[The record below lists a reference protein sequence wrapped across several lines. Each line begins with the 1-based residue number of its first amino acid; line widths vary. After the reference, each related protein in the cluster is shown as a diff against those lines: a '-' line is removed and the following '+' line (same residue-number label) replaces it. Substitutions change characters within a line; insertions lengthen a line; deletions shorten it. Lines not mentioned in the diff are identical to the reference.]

1 MAKQVRFR
9 RGDSSQIAGFTGAEG
24 EITYDTTK
32 KTLVVHDG
40 STAGGIELARL
51 SAIPNVF
58 TTIAVSGQSNVVAD
72 GYSDTLTF
80 IAGAGIGLTTNA
92 GSDSVTISATG
103 DVQGS
108 IFADDSTLLV
118 DGLSGEIVGPI
129 NTSYD
134 VDIQGN
140 SRTMVFNGTGTNIIS
155 SLDELEISAVN
166 NFSVVSVAGKV
177 SLASTGDIE
186 LDAGSGDIRL
196 LSGSVIIGNVEG
208 TVTGSLIGTHD
219 GDVTGSVFA
228 DNSTLL
234 VDAVNGLVPAAVVQG
249 TFTGTV
255 VGNVTGNVTG
265 NIQGNV
271 TGFQTGDM
279 KGSVFADDSS
289 VLVDAVNGRCVTGD
303 ITFSSGTISR
313 LTSDSNITLDPPGTG
328 EVLTTGILRTG
339 HAIYTTALDLPGLG
353 TGNVTLTADQLTS
366 NLITGSPLGGTRD
379 LILPNSSASMNG
391 IKLLIRNRSGT
402 QQIRILD
409 TSLNVISSVSAN
421 STLQIAN
428 DGYSWFLV

>member
-9 RGDSSQIAGFTGAEG
+9 RGDTSQIAGFTGAEG

-40 STAGGIELARL
+40 ATAGGFELARL
-51 SAIPNVF
+51 SAVPNVF

-92 GSDSVTISATG
+92 STDSVTISATG

-118 DGLSGEIVGPI
+118 DGLSGKLVGPVQT
-129 NTSYD
+129 NYD
-134 VDIQGN
+134 VDIDGN
-140 SRTMVFNGTGTNIIS
+140 NRILRFNGTGNHQIG
-155 SLDELEISAVN
+155 SLGSLELSVLSAIDLT
-166 NFSVVSVAGKV
+166 SVSGKV
-177 SLASTGDIE
+177 TLTSTGID
-186 LDAGSGDIRL
+186 LDPGT
-196 LSGSVIIGNVEG
+196 GNVVLLAGVLQGNVQG
-208 TVTGSLIGTHD
+208 TVTGSLVGTHD

-234 VDAVNGLVPAAVVQG
+234 VDAVNALIPAAVVQG
-249 TFTGTV
+249 TFTGNV

-265 NIQGNV
+265 NVAGN
-271 TGFQTGDM
+271 TSGFHDGDVS
-279 KGSVFADDSS
+279 GSVFADDSTL
-289 VLVDAVNGRCVTGD
+289 LVDAVNGRCVTGD
-303 ITFSSGTISR
+303 ITFNSGTIIR
-313 LTSDSNITLDPPGTG
+313 LTSNSNITLDPPGTG
-328 EVLTTGILRTG
+328 EITTTGILRTG
-339 HAIYTTALDLPGLG
+339 HAIYTTALDIAGLS

-366 NLITGSPLGGTRD
+366 NLITASPVGSTRD
-379 LILPNSSASMNG
+379 LIIPNAGVGMSG
-391 IKLLIRNRSGT
+391 IKLLIRNRSGS

-409 TSLNVISSVSAN
+409 TALNVISSVSAN
-421 STLQIAN
+421 STLQIAC

>member
-9 RGDSSQIAGFTGAEG
+9 RGDTSQISGFTGAEG

-40 STAGGIELARL
+40 ATAGGFELARL
-51 SAIPNVF
+51 SAVPNVF
-58 TTIAVSGQSNVVAD
+58 TTIAVAGQSNVVAD

-118 DGLSGEIVGPI
+118 DGLTGKLVGPI
-129 NTSYD
+129 ETNYD
-134 VDIQGN
+134 VDIDGN
-140 SRTMVFNGTGTNIIS
+140 NRILRFNGTGNHQIG
-155 SLDELEISAVN
+155 SLGALEL
-166 NFSVVSVAGKV
+166 SVLNAIDLTSVAGKV
-177 SLASTGDIE
+177 TLTSTGID
-186 LDAGSGDIRL
+186 LDPGT
-196 LSGSVIIGNVEG
+196 GNVVLLAGVLQGNVSG
-208 TVTGSLIGTHD
+208 TVTGSLVGTHD

-234 VDAVNGLVPAAVVQG
+234 VDAVNALIPAAVVQG
-249 TFTGTV
+249 TFTGNV
-255 VGNVTGNVTG
+255 IGNVTGNVTG
-265 NIQGNV
+265 NVAGN
-271 TGFQTGDM
+271 TSGFHDGDVS
-279 KGSVFADDSS
+279 GSVFADNSTL
-289 VLVDAVNGRCVTGD
+289 LVDAVNGRCVTGD
-303 ITFSSGTISR
+303 ITFNSGTISR
-313 LTSDSNITLDPPGTG
+313 LTSNSNITLDPPGTG
-328 EVLTTGILRTG
+328 EITTTGILRTG
-339 HAIYTTALDLPGLG
+339 HAIYTTALDIAGLS

-366 NLITGSPLGGTRD
+366 NLITASPVGSTRD
-379 LILPNSSASMNG
+379 LIIPNAGVGMSG
-391 IKLLIRNRSGT
+391 IKLLIRNRSGS

-409 TSLNVISSVSAN
+409 TALNVISSVSAN
-421 STLQIAN
+421 STLQIAC

>member
-9 RGDSSQIAGFTGAEG
+9 RGDTSQIAGFTGAEG

-40 STAGGIELARL
+40 ATAGGFELARL
-51 SAIPNVF
+51 SAVPNVF
-58 TTIAVSGQSNVVAD
+58 TTIAVAGQSNVVSD

-80 IAGAGIGLTTNA
+80 VAGAGIGLTTNA

-118 DGLSGEIVGPI
+118 DGLTGELVGPI
-129 NTSYD
+129 NTAYD
-134 VDIQGN
+134 IDIQGN
-140 SRTMVFNGTGTNIIS
+140 SRVMVFNGTGTHIIS
-155 SLDELEISAVN
+155 SLDDLEISAASD
-166 NFSVVSVAGKV
+166 FSVVAVAGKV
-177 SLASTGDIE
+177 SLSSTGDIE
-186 LDAGSGDIRL
+186 LDAGSGDIKL

-234 VDAVNGLVPAAVVQG
+234 VDAVGARIPAAVVQG
-249 TFTGTV
+249 TFTGDV
-255 VGNVTGNVTG
+255 IGNVQGNVTGNVTG
-265 NIQGNV
+265 NTN
-271 TGFQTGDM
+271 GFHDGDVS
-279 KGSVFADDSS
+279 GSVFADNSTL
-289 VLVDAVNGRCVTGD
+289 LVDAVNGRCVTGD
-303 ITFSSGTISR
+303 ITFNSGTVSR

-328 EVLTTGILRTG
+328 EVLTTGILRAG
-339 HAIYTTALDLPGLG
+339 HAIYTTALDLPGLS
-353 TGNVTLTADQLTS
+353 TGSVTLTADQLTS
-366 NLITGSPLGGTRD
+366 NLITGSPVGATRD
-379 LILPNSSASMNG
+379 LIIPNSGSSMSG

-428 DGYSWFLV
+428 DGYAWFLV